1 MRRLLGALLCALLGL
16 GAGLFWQHRQEHP
29 RILECHVGAVDARF
43 GLSTVDVEA
52 SLQEA
57 AQLWEEAAGRR
68 LFRVGSRGMAVSL
81 VYDHRQALLDQL
93 RTKGEDVASGRAAYE
108 ALLARHEAARADL
121 ERRQAALEADVAQYN
136 RRVEALNREVPYS
149 HAARASERASLD
161 GDGASLRAR
170 QQALLQETQALKAE
184 HGTLMTVAHAFNQD
198 LDHLQG
204 LQSDLGPTC
213 QAAVFQREAGQRSI
227 TVFLVPDRRSLVR
240 ILAHELGHALGLEH
254 VDDPKALMHAQ
265 TPGGEPE
272 LTARDR
278 AALQAKLR

>member
-1 MRRLLGALLCALLGL
+1 MKRLLGALLCALLGL

-29 RILECHVGAVDARF
+29 RVLECHVGAVDGRF
-43 GLSTVDVEA
+43 GLSTLDVDA

-57 AQLWEEAAGRR
+57 IQLWEDAAGRK
-68 LFRVGSRGMAVSL
+68 LFRIGSRGMPVSL

-93 RTKGEDVASGRAAYE
+93 RVKGEDVASGRAAYE
-108 ALLARHEAARADL
+108 ALLERHEAARADL
-121 ERRQAALEADVAQYN
+121 ARRQAALEADVAQYN
-136 RRVEALNREVPYS
+136 RRVEILNREAPLS
-149 HAARASERASLD
+149 HSFRASERASLD
-161 GDGASLRAR
+161 ADGASMRAR
-170 QQALLQETQALKAE
+170 QQALFQENQALKDE
-184 HGTLMTVAHAFNQD
+184 HGTLVAVAHAFNED
-198 LDHLQG
+198 LNHLQG
-204 LQSDLGPTC
+204 LQSDLGPAC

-227 TVFLVPDRRSLVR
+227 TIFLVPDRRSLVR

-278 AALQAKLR
+278 AALKAKLR